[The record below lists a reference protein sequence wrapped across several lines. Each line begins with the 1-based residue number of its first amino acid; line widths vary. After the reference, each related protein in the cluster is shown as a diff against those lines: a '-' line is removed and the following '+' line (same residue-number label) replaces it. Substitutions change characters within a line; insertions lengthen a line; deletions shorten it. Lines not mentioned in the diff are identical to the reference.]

1 MRKTLISLIA
11 IALLTA
17 APAFVSAGI
26 ISGTERAASW
36 SEMRAC
42 LHAQQSADRAATC
55 DDVMARDRILGFCDC
70 YRTSDR
76 ARPYSCSVDWEARC
90 RRSQLWY

>member
-1 MRKTLISLIA
+1 MRTILLFAIT
-11 IALLTA
+11 IALFA
-17 APAFVSAGI
+17 ATPAFVNAGI
-26 ISGTERAASW
+26 ISGTETAASW

-42 LHAQQSADRAATC
+42 LHALQTADRAATC
-55 DDVMARDRILGFCDC
+55 DDTIARDRILGFCDC

-76 ARPYSCSVDWEARC
+76 ARPYRCSVDWEAKC